1 MAAAAGTHEIDRI
14 EARAMVVSTDKKAL
28 VHGRAPS
35 PFALEPETKEAV
47 NALMSLDA
55 AAWSDRYVDALTDG
69 YIDAAVN
76 RDAPLVLASLRR
88 SSADLVVAGR
98 LRIVVQLHD
107 AIVMRLGERLQGQ
120 NHARLAAA
128 LTNALFGSDTLDLV
142 LKDLHAHPDNLP
154 VFEPI
159 LDILNQVELPRILAG
174 FRSEPPRPVQVALL
188 RFIARAMRGQEALV
202 AGAAVGLSPEAVS
215 ALLGLL
221 ARANTGE
228 ARQALQ
234 LVATS
239 SDDVNVRV
247 EAKVLSE
254 GEAALNEVA
263 ALLDHALAVNRMAGL
278 RALAR
283 YRMKNAWAAVAKLPK
298 APDFNERG
306 QDERTET
313 FRALVVLSPERG
325 EPIAIDMAKKGGV
338 FVSEGREATR
348 IAAIDALGELSR
360 SPVVVAALREIAQS
374 RWGTAE
380 ETRTAA
386 NEAAT
391 KIQQR
396 IGGASEGGLRGP
408 SAAGASS

>member
-1 MAAAAGTHEIDRI
+1 
-14 EARAMVVSTDKKAL
+14 
-28 VHGRAPS
+28 
-35 PFALEPETKEAV
+35 
-47 NALMSLDA
+47 
-55 AAWSDRYVDALTDG
+55 
-69 YIDAAVN
+69 
-76 RDAPLVLASLRR
+76 
-88 SSADLVVAGR
+88 
-98 LRIVVQLHD
+98 
-107 AIVMRLGERLQGQ
+107 
-120 NHARLAAA
+120 
-128 LTNALFGSDTLDLV
+128 
-142 LKDLHAHPDNLP
+142 
-154 VFEPI
+154 
-159 LDILNQVELPRILAG
+159 
-174 FRSEPPRPVQVALL
+174 
-188 RFIARAMRGQEALV
+188 
-202 AGAAVGLSPEAVS
+202 
-215 ALLGLL
+215 
-221 ARANTGE
+221 
-228 ARQALQ
+228 
-234 LVATS
+234 
-239 SDDVNVRV
+239 
-247 EAKVLSE
+247 
-254 GEAALNEVA
+254 
-263 ALLDHALAVNRMAGL
+263 
-278 RALAR
+278 
-283 YRMKNAWAAVAKLPK
+283 MKNAWAAVAKLPK